1 MTTTEAL
8 QEFRPHLNEIK
19 DALAANMLDDL
30 SMLSPIKQSTNE
42 NLQWV
47 REEVRKIEIER
58 ITHNRTRMIK
68 RIVTYLTPVT
78 AAQAAGRITD
88 EMIERAKTVPIEE
101 LYDGKLVRGTG
112 LCPFHNERGP
122 SFHIWSNNRWHCFGE
137 CSTGGDSISFY
148 MKANGVDFKTAVR
161 KLNNI

>member
-8 QEFRPHLNEIK
+8 QEFKPHLNDIK
-19 DALAANMLDDL
+19 DALAMNMLHDL
-30 SMLSPIKQSTNE
+30 ALLPPLKQSTDE

-47 REEVRKIEIER
+47 REEVRALEVEK

-78 AAQAAGRITD
+78 TAQAVGRITD
-88 EMIERAKTVPIEE
+88 EMIERAKAVPIED
-101 LYDGKLVRGTG
+101 LYDGRIVRGTG
-112 LCPFHNERGP
+112 LCPFHNEATP
-122 SFHIWSNNRWHCFGE
+122 SFHIWNDNRWHCFGA
-137 CSTGGDSISFY
+137 CGIGGDSVAFY